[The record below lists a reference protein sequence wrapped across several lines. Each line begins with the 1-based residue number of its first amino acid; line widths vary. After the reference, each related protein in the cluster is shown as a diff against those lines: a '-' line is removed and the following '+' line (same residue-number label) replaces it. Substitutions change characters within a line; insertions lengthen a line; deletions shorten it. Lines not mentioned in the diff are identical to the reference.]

1 MEGQKMDFLNKGIKG
16 ICLCV
21 FLFYMATA
29 QLILAADENYGRNLA
44 MELRN
49 SVVRIESP
57 ENGFGWVVGERGSDL
72 YIVTGNH
79 VVSPNDEYEL
89 YKTVTIRFHHA
100 PKAVVAKPIK
110 LDDRSVKLDIGVLRA
125 PKPEGFIW
133 RKDTMATAREHKAG
147 MKVWYIGKAGEWK
160 IPHEPGIID
169 NEDVSAGKD
178 IYLNMPVL
186 GGSSGAPLI
195 SDYGLL
201 GMLQTDNTH
210 RTVSQGIAIDAIM
223 TACKHNRISWTIEP
237 APFSNRSMFLAKQNY
252 DLGFYNEALWRF
264 EQEANKG
271 NLTAMVWAA
280 RIYLEEEKNNC
291 DKAISWVKQ
300 AANSD
305 DEGGM
310 FLLGFMHHLGYC
322 NLAKDNATVLYWF
335 RKSANHNYPEALLH
349 LGLAYHRGI
358 WGQQIDKGK
367 AIMYYRK
374 LCQLGYR
381 SASRYLE
388 QLGQAPCD

>member
-1 MEGQKMDFLNKGIKG
+1 MDFLNKSIS
-16 ICLCV
+16 LCV
-21 FLFYMATA
+21 FLFYMATT
-29 QLILAADENYGRNLA
+29 QLILAADENSGRNLA
-44 MELRN
+44 IALRN

-57 ENGFGWVVGERGSDL
+57 ENGFGWVVGERGDEL

-79 VVSPNDEYEL
+79 VVSPNDNFEL
-89 YKTVTIRFHHA
+89 YDTVIIQFFYA
-100 PKAVVAKPIK
+100 PDKAVVAKPIK

-133 RKDTMATAREHKAG
+133 RKDTMAMAREHKAG
-147 MKVWYIGKAGEWK
+147 MKVWYIGQAGEWK

-169 NEDVSAGKD
+169 NEDISAGKD
-178 IYLNMPVL
+178 IKLKMPVL

-195 SDYGLL
+195 SDYGIL
-201 GMLQTDNTH
+201 GMLQSDNPH
-210 RTVSQGIAIDAIM
+210 SRDAQGIAIDAIM
-223 TACKHNRISWTIEP
+223 TACKHTRISWTIEP
-237 APFSNRSMFLAKQNY
+237 APFSTRSMFMAKKNY
-252 DLGFYNEALWRF
+252 DLGFYNDALWRF

-291 DKAISWVKQ
+291 DKAISWVNR
-300 AANSD
+300 AANSSN
-305 DEGGM
+305 EEGM
-310 FLLGFMHHLGYC
+310 FLLGFMYHLGYC
-322 NLAKDNATVLYWF
+322 NLAKDDAKVLYWF
-335 RKSANHNYPEALLH
+335 RMSANHNYPEALFH

-358 WGQQIDKGK
+358 WGQQIDQAK
-367 AIMYYRK
+367 AMMYYRK
-374 LCQLGYR
+374 ACQLGYK